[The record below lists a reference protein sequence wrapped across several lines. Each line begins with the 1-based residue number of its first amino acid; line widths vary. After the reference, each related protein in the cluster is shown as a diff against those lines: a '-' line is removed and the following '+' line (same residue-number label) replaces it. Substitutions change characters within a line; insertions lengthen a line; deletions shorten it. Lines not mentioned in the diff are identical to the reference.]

1 MNYTKPEVKTLGDAN
16 MVIEQIN
23 PSKPAGS
30 PDGPLHNK
38 VAPAYDLD
46 E

>member
-1 MNYTKPEVKTLGDAN
+1 MKYNKPEVKTLGDSKK
-16 MVIEQIN
+16 VIEQIN

-30 PDGPLHNK
+30 PDGALHNK